1 MPRVLSLKFH
11 EILPVA
17 MMASTV
23 WGAALRIA
31 TLSGTALRGA
41 SLRVAAPMMAAP
53 VIAAPVMAA
62 LVVAALGVAT
72 AAPAWAGGIAF
83 IVNSRGPSISV
94 IDMATHKEVG
104 RIPALR
110 EPHHLM
116 LTPDGK
122 SLLIGD
128 TAGNQMLFLD
138 PTTGEVQKRMPMS
151 DPYQFG
157 FSPNGKLFTVNGLAR
172 NQVDIYDAT
181 TFKLIKRF
189 PVVAT
194 PSHLAYSPDSKWVFV
209 SLQDS
214 DRLVSFDLESM
225 TERWTVPVGKT
236 PAGVL
241 WLNNEVLVADMGT
254 DGVARVDPQSGKVIG
269 TIHTDKGAH
278 NLFLSPDKKI
288 LWVNNRQGG
297 TTTAVDAATLKD
309 IRTYTIGGGPDDLD
323 FAPGGKIW
331 YTRRFAQSVAVL
343 DPTTGA
349 IETIDVGRSPHG
361 LYLNPHAPSPTQVSS
376 R

>member
-17 MMASTV
+17 MRASAV

-41 SLRVAAPMMAAP
+41 SLRVAATM
-53 VIAAPVMAA
+53 IAAPGMAA

-72 AAPAWAGGIAF
+72 AAPAWAGGISF

-157 FSPNGKLFTVNGLAR
+157 FSPNGKLFT
-172 NQVDIYDAT
+172 
-181 TFKLIKRF
+181 
-189 PVVAT
+189 
-194 PSHLAYSPDSKWVFV
+194 
-209 SLQDS
+209 
-214 DRLVSFDLESM
+214 
-225 TERWTVPVGKT
+225 
-236 PAGVL
+236 
-241 WLNNEVLVADMGT
+241 
-254 DGVARVDPQSGKVIG
+254 
-269 TIHTDKGAH
+269 
-278 NLFLSPDKKI
+278 
-288 LWVNNRQGG
+288 
-297 TTTAVDAATLKD
+297 
-309 IRTYTIGGGPDDLD
+309 
-323 FAPGGKIW
+323 
-331 YTRRFAQSVAVL
+331 
-343 DPTTGA
+343 
-349 IETIDVGRSPHG
+349 
-361 LYLNPHAPSPTQVSS
+361 
-376 R
+376 